1 MKKHRA
7 LKVIGVILLV
17 TAIFFLLGFVVMA
30 LWNWL
35 MPTIFGMHT
44 ITYWQAFGLL
54 ILSKII
60 FGGFRGGR
68 GRGHGRGCGSRP
80 EWRERMAERW
90 DTMSPETREKARE
103 AMRGYW
109 CGEPPIDKQPIEPK
123 SDSAD

>member
-68 GRGHGRGCGSRP
+68 GRGCGSRR

-90 DTMSPETREKARE
+90 DTMSPEARERARE
-103 AMRGYW
+103 AMRQHW
-109 CGEPPIDKQPIEPK
+109 RGEPHFEPK
-123 SDSAD
+123 SDTTT